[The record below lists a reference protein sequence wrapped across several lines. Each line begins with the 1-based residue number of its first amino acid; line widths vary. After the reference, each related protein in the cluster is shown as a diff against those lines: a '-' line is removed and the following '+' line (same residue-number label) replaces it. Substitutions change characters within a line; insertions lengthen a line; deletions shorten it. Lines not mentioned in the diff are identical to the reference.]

1 MMVTVTQLISKITTR
16 VTTTDIIRQ
25 VRLKLPSSSELIK
38 IFLKSDRT
46 FLMNYELT
54 EEMIYYYF

>member
-38 IFLKSDRT
+38 IFFKSDRT

>member
-38 IFLKSDRT
+38 TFFKSDRT

-54 EEMIYYYF
+54 EKMIYYYF